1 MWHSWE
7 VSIGGFK
14 LAAMTLVCGLRTADG
29 IRVLLGE
36 ESHSDADLLLIF
48 SYDRAQN
55 GNQILFFL
63 RILLIGYV
71 PAELA
76 QEIDVVHEAGSP
88 PNRGYFL
95 ARRR

>member
-14 LAAMTLVCGLRTADG
+14 LAAMTLVCGLRIADG

-36 ESHSDADLLLIF
+36 EGHSDADLLLIF

-76 QEIDVVHEAGSP
+76 Q
-88 PNRGYFL
+88 
-95 ARRR
+95 